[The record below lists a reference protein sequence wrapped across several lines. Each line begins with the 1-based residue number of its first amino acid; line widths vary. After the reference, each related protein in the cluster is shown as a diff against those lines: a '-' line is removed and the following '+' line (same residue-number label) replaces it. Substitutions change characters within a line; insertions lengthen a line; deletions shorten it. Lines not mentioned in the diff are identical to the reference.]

1 MLDTLKP
8 LTSHAA
14 QIGTI
19 DYLMVKPSADEQSI
33 LADGWCRD
41 RRVWLHMEAP
51 YNPAIKAPMCLHK
64 FDFFSRLYGLSD
76 VKADNFTVE
85 TVVEKGKAGS
95 DLISKITIVLSKTRI
110 EYQCVDPTIV
120 NFIAPKGIKSTWEA
134 TASLT
139 PEDVEEFKKVLQL
152 QNIMLRGKDG
162 VASKTP
168 NIKLTTVGNKL
179 NIKFPYLD
187 SKTELVLTD
196 TCEGAIGDNG
206 IELDATEFALLM
218 DIVKNDQGGLINLS
232 NVQIQIMTTSDDT
245 VFYMNTRQIQTKGN
259 SYASS

>member
-1 MLDTLKP
+1 MNFPLKKFAP
-8 LTSHAA
+8 FYKFYHFSH
-14 QIGTI
+14 
-19 DYLMVKPSADEQSI
+19 PDEQNT
-33 LADGWCRD
+33 LADGFCRD

-64 FDFFSRLYGLSD
+64 FDFFNRLYGLAD
-76 VKADNFTVE
+76 VKHNHFSVE
-85 TVVEKGKAGS
+85 TVVEKGKAGTE
-95 DLISKITIVLSKTRI
+95 LISKLTFVLSKTRI

-120 NFIAPKGIKSTWEA
+120 NFLAPKANKTTWEA

-162 VASKTP
+162 APSKTP
-168 NIKLTTVGNKL
+168 NIKLTTTDSKL
-179 NIKFPYLD
+179 NVKFPYLD

-196 TCEGAIGDNG
+196 TVEGAIGTNG

-218 DIVKNDQGGLINLS
+218 DIVKNDEGGLIHLS
-232 NVQIQIMTTSDDT
+232 NAQIQIVTTTDDT